1 MPRKPKSIVIDTEE
15 KKEEKTVTLKAT
27 EVSALLSRI
36 EALEKN
42 KKSKASISTEK
53 KIYN

>member
-1 MPRKPKSIVIDTEE
+1 MDTET
-15 KKEEKTVTLKAT
+15 KKDEKTVTLKAT
-27 EVSALLSRI
+27 EVNALLARI

-53 KIYN
+53 KLYN